1 MNVSHFIKGIVFA
14 TSLFAASSAS
24 ADVIVN
30 VLATA
35 GPWNPSITGNPTYG
49 SGDET
54 PATAVAVN
62 GGDSITITYVSGL
75 TSSFG
80 GVPPSVDALGYVGS
94 IFGSGV
100 GLTGVLTGIGSSG
113 TFFPSHTIDPS
124 NTGSPIY
131 LNALIGAFVNSA
143 GVVIEAFA
151 PGDGPFTIAAPAGTA
166 DLLLGINDDV
176 FVNNPNPADVPD
188 NTGSL
193 NIDVAGSTAIS
204 AVPEPS
210 TWATMI
216 LGFCGLGFMAYRRK
230 QNGVALSVA

>member
-1 MNVSHFIKGIVFA
+1 MSVSHIIKGIVFA

-24 ADVIVN
+24 ADVVVN
-30 VLATA
+30 VLSTA
-35 GPWNPSITGNPTYG
+35 GPWNPSITGNPAYG
-49 SGDET
+49 AGDQT

-80 GVPPSVDALGYVGS
+80 GVPPTVDALGYVGE

-100 GLTGVLTGIGSSG
+100 GLTGVGSSG
-113 TFFPSHTIDPS
+113 TFFPSHAIDPS

-131 LNALIGAFVNSA
+131 LNALIGAFINSV
-143 GVVIEAFA
+143 GVVIDEFA
-151 PGDGPFTIAAPAGTA
+151 PGDGPFTITAPTGAA

-176 FVNNPNPADVPD
+176 FVNNPNPALVPD

-193 NIDVAGSTAIS
+193 NIDVAGSTAVS

-210 TWATMI
+210 TWAMMI
-216 LGFCGLGFMAYRRK
+216 LGFCGLGFMAYRGK
-230 QNGVALSVA
+230 QNGPSLRLA